1 MTYNVGHVDRLIR
14 MMLGVALL
22 LSGLI
27 SGGFWGWTTALVG
40 VIIVI
45 TGMAGNCFIYS
56 MFDISTY
63 CPPRK
68 RS

>member
-22 LSGLI
+22 LSGLT